1 MLEGKGEG
9 GRGGGEEEE
18 EERTRRRR
26 GGGGGGVGGGGG
38 GGGGGEEKRGRNID
52 SEQLYTHMV
61 TLLLNRLCFQA
72 MTYNVVS
79 FPGSHKRTCE

>member
-1 MLEGKGEG
+1 MEGKGEG

-18 EERTRRRR
+18 EERRRRR
-26 GGGGGGVGGGGG
+26 RGGGGG

-61 TLLLNRLCFQA
+61 TLLLNRLCFQV

-79 FPGSHKRTCE
+79 FPGSHKRTYE